1 MTNTLYIKKR
11 TLAMKQIHL
20 SLLLAAAMMTI
31 ALLSVYDVVPQ
42 EFARFSPFLLLA
54 LFPAAWLRDRKSC
67 NLLKRGKA

>member
-1 MTNTLYIKKR
+1 MTNTLYMKKR

-42 EFARFSPFLLLA
+42 EFAQFSPFLLLA
-54 LFPAAWLRDRKSC
+54 LFPAVWLRRDCSC
-67 NLLKRGKA
+67 NPLKSKSA

>member
-1 MTNTLYIKKR
+1 
-11 TLAMKQIHL
+11 MKQIHL

-42 EFARFSPFLLLA
+42 EFAQFSPFLLLA

-67 NLLKRGKA
+67 NLLKRDAA